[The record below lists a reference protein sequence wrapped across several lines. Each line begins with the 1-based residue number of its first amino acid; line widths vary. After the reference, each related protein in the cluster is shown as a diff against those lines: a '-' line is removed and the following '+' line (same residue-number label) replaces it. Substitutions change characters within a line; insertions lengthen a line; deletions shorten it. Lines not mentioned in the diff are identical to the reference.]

1 MHLRIKHQVP
11 RQDRYVGTRATVQR
25 VVWSGLVWLTPV
37 HIQTR
42 SQRDNGQAGDR
53 SSIHPDRTGE
63 ASPAVVL
70 RGLASGT
77 RYPLTAVA
85 RGVGRPSTFPTVR
98 HIVMPNL
105 GDRRVDLVSWN
116 PYATTRMQRLPRVV
130 SSLPPD
136 PLPGAAALVIPNYQ
150 LLRLLEGFVVWRYE
164 NGLVLEASASLAARS
179 KYGSVADEVRT
190 RN

>member
-1 MHLRIKHQVP
+1 
-11 RQDRYVGTRATVQR
+11 
-25 VVWSGLVWLTPV
+25 
-37 HIQTR
+37 
-42 SQRDNGQAGDR
+42 
-53 SSIHPDRTGE
+53 
-63 ASPAVVL
+63 
-70 RGLASGT
+70 
-77 RYPLTAVA
+77 
-85 RGVGRPSTFPTVR
+85 
-98 HIVMPNL
+98 MPNL

-136 PLPGAAALVIPNYQ
+136 PLPGAAALVVPNYQ

-164 NGLVLEASASLAARS
+164 NGLVLEASVSLAARS